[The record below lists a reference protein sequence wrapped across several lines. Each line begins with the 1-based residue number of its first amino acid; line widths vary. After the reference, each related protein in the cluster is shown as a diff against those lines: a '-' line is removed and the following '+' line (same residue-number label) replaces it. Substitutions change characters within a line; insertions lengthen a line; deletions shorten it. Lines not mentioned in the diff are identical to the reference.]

1 MDYLE
6 KYALWLKSV
15 PEEDPL
21 HRELEEMQGDDALIR
36 ERFMKDIAFGTAG
49 LRGILGAGTS
59 CMNRYTVGRAAQGI
73 ANLICEEGPEGMEKG
88 VVIAHDPRHGSK
100 EFSGLAADHALF
112 RVFLVPAFAV
122 HVSAVSQLGTFGDF
136 IRDSFGFFLGLFRFV
151 EIDLL
156 EGGLFSQRGCVNISG
171 HDLRSKRKRYQCRH
185 EDA

>member
-73 ANLICEEGPEGMEKG
+73 ANLICEEGPEAMEKG

-100 EFSGLAADHALF
+100 EFSGLAAEILAG
-112 RVFLVPAFAV
+112 AFETFIDQTCDRS
-122 HVSAVSQLGTFGDF
+122 HSAFHKLYDLPHG
-136 IRDSFGFFLGLFRFV
+136 IILGL
-151 EIDLL
+151 L
-156 EGGLFSQRGCVNISG
+156 
-171 HDLRSKRKRYQCRH
+171 
-185 EDA
+185 A